1 MKNRVQS
8 TTITFGIKGIEDILG
23 SQKKLKKAM
32 LDIISAQKEKLKTEK
47 EGTAAY
53 EAQRRYVEALSMEYK
68 RFGKNL
74 NALQETLEHVNKA
87 SGSSLRRAYQS
98 VMKGL
103 NAIDFNKTG
112 QELEDARQK
121 AESYGNAL
129 RGVGGRMDSLSTG
142 VQDMT
147 RSIKA
152 STKSYSDL
160 TSYVKNFEKNG
171 RAVAA
176 TYKDENAAYEK
187 MGQNAT
193 VAKVRLA
200 ELDGVT
206 MRLNKSLSQQDLERA
221 AAFWKEMSSY
231 SGASSEQV
239 ERFGKK
245 YDKAMSLLSSKHQEK
260 LVSPDQ
266 FSAREVE
273 GSVKWLEE
281 YMKTARLSADE
292 QSRLNNLIQQ
302 GSHYLKTYGDQSK
315 YASGAELYERMNQQL
330 SKHKTISHEALS
342 EQQKYWSA
350 VHEKMEAGSQ
360 EYTESYNNLRLI
372 NEELARRKSLEVR
385 EEGSRAVTAVNAGLI
400 PGSERTMEETLRKIS
415 AYRKELSEDETE
427 ELKKVSD
434 ALIMLNREA
443 REGRDII
450 ANYQGDSEE
459 YWKRIEQGE
468 RNADEVLKEHIKNV
482 QEYKKHLTD
491 PKDIKDAD
499 EALAEYEKHLTSANL
514 KKYDD
519 FKGDNLKK
527 KSVAEL
533 REAYEGLRKEME
545 KLNPE
550 TTEFTDR
557 SMQMRNIDER
567 VKELNRDMRK
577 HGTIV
582 SKTTAIVKK
591 HIITWL
597 GFNEVKK
604 LMESVIRNTIE
615 LSDLMTNVQKVT
627 FLSTNEIKRLT
638 NGLHQ
643 LDTRT
648 SNQSLMEMAEQA
660 GKLGIATKDG
670 ADGILEFVTAGQQIV
685 NTLGEIG
692 GAEAITELLKVN
704 DVANMDRQGIERDL
718 LRIGSA
724 ILNVGNNSKATYAFV
739 SDFTKRMGATGSVAH
754 LTMPQIMGLG
764 GAFSALGEDVAR
776 SATATQRVMIGML
789 NNTKAVSQ
797 ALNLSYKDLDE
808 LIQSGKSYEAFIMVL
823 EALERQGVKSMESFF
838 KAIGGR
844 NTMQSRAAITLLA
857 KHISDLEYS
866 VSLAERGFQDG
877 TLVTQEFERANSN
890 LAGVIEQIKNEM
902 YEMTV
907 SVEHSDG
914 ILLQL
919 AHAVLVVVKWFKES
933 KGGFTLFGIGLGYA
947 ASKVVLLIKHIRV
960 LRVLFTSIGKDFK
973 RLWSAL
979 ENLGKFLFF
988 SAQRLFRVATAATNA
1003 RNALNGLKA
1012 ALSTNVW
1019 GIVAVAIGALVGYL
1033 ISMKA
1038 SSDEAAKSIGRLR
1051 QAGEDE
1057 TASLTALYQKL
1068 KDVWNI
1074 QGERTRR
1081 INEFN
1086 DKFGVYYGNLLRE
1099 SSTLGDLERAYLA
1112 VTAAIL
1118 KKNAAEL
1125 EGTAVQKGLEAT
1137 QEERAAAS
1145 GRMDESLL
1153 ENSKLLNRGKG
1164 LDEKSASA
1172 LSAEIQQSVLGYY
1185 MDESRK
1191 DKGLVDLFKYLHEV
1205 YGKDERLQR
1214 ATDMEYTNGEKIYE
1228 FALGNE
1234 INLNNSILKA
1244 IFDYAK
1250 VLEKAA
1256 SVTDAQRKEAAVRAS
1271 AARKADVN
1279 HANEIAKQVLNNADA
1294 PDKQKL
1300 DERDLYYL
1308 VEDFKNITSNF
1319 NESDKK
1325 SIKQGERNADEV
1337 VKAMMTAQAAVVS
1350 VAKPWGTGSA
1360 VWSEMGGEELAG
1372 LVKWFN
1378 EVQKGY
1384 KSGQNFS
1391 LTMTHRPPR
1400 GVDVPMSFDMW
1411 EKEQQIK
1418 WAYENWQA
1426 AKAALKDFNRANGT
1440 GDFKDFPEEDW
1451 KKEAKD
1457 EMDASLKELETYYTK
1472 RQMLAEKYL
1481 NEGMILEDEYNRYV
1495 FANEQEHL
1503 KERQNLRKKW
1513 LDASHD
1519 FLTPGVKQ
1527 LMSDVDFP
1535 AINKY
1540 VKEDGKELTESI
1552 LLDIAKDENSVEK
1565 EIRESREKI
1574 DKALMDYS
1582 HVAKLTNSFLTDLH
1596 TAGVLSD
1603 DPFKAELNLDPASQ
1617 RRQMERLSFLME
1629 EARQGYGLTS
1639 EKMKIDAE
1647 SNPVVKQ
1654 WLDSLSPE
1662 ALQLLVLRT
1671 RQFAEEFEDAVRKET
1686 SELTRRL
1693 DFTNKQEG
1701 NTARWELLRGRAS
1714 SRSAS
1719 FSLSDGWGMS
1729 GNDTRGRSD
1738 LDLAQIA
1745 ELETE
1750 LDIAMEKYE
1759 QVYILAERNARKKA
1773 EAAEQVKLKAEEA
1786 EREGR
1791 DLEARSLE
1799 AEYNT
1804 LFAESESAK
1813 TAALALEAEAW
1824 SEVESASR
1832 SAIQAQQEE
1841 IGKSIEQVTPYYENL
1856 LSFSEAFGGAIFGSK
1871 EDRKAAAD
1879 ELVSSVIKTTGKML
1893 QEWLIYTTTRKYF
1906 TQMEVANEAAKNKQM
1921 EALMHTAKK
1930 NALLALGE
1938 EALAEEEV
1946 KLAQNATA
1954 AASAQSKEAAKAGW
1968 LGWALGAGLSLM
1980 MTMVFSALSAKTK
1993 SAISSATGA
2002 SGGKLAT
2009 GMLTYAGGRYPVY
2022 GDGASVGERVDV
2034 RGDDGVVYRAKYQP
2048 RLRTGV
2054 VSSPHLG
2061 IVGEK
2066 GAELIVDSPTYKNL
2080 KRYRPDVLNTIYGMR
2095 ALGSRSVDFEGARSR
2110 GNAVLMHRGGVRAY
2124 ADGNVPER
2132 IVGGGSGFSGAGEQ
2146 AVLQALARLN
2156 DTLDGMSGGIPA
2168 YLNMYGAGGAEEKLD
2183 RANKFLRKVGKRS

>member
-8 TTITFGIKGIEDILG
+8 TTITFGIKGIEDIIG

-32 LDIISAQKEKLKTEK
+32 LDIIAAQKEKLKTEK

-74 NALQETLEHVNKA
+74 NTLQETLEHVNKA
-87 SGSSLRRAYQS
+87 SGSSLKRAYQS
-98 VMKGL
+98 VVKGL

-221 AAFWKEMSSY
+221 ASFWKEMSSY

-245 YDKAMSLLSSKHQEK
+245 YNKAMSLLSGKHQEK

-281 YMKTARLSADE
+281 YMKNARLSADE

-350 VHEKMEAGSQ
+350 VHEKMAAGSQ

-385 EEGSRAVTAVNAGLI
+385 EEGSRAVTAVNSGLI
-400 PGSERTMEETLRKIS
+400 PGSERAMEETLRKIS

-499 EALAEYEKHLTSANL
+499 EALAGYEKHLTSANL

-557 SMQMRNIDER
+557 SMQMREIDER

-660 GKLGIATKDG
+660 GKLGIATKEG

-764 GAFSALGEDVAR
+764 GAFSALGEEVGR

-797 ALNLSYKDLDE
+797 ALNMSYKDLDE

-857 KHISDLEYS
+857 KHISELEYS

-890 LAGVIEQIKNEM
+890 LAGVIEQIKNEL

-907 SVEHSDG
+907 TVEHSDG
-914 ILLQL
+914 ILLRL
-919 AHAVLVVVKWFKES
+919 AHVVLDVVKWFKES
-933 KGGFTLFGIGLGYA
+933 KVGFTLFGVGLGYA

-960 LRVLFTSIGKDFK
+960 LRVLFKSLWIDIKSLGVAIGK
-973 RLWSAL
+973 
-979 ENLGKFLFF
+979 LGQLLFF
-988 SAQRLFRVATAATNA
+988 SAQRLFGVANAATNA

-1012 ALSTNVW
+1012 AMSTNVW
-1019 GIVAVAIGALVGYL
+1019 GIVAVALGALAGWL
-1033 ISMKA
+1033 A
-1038 SSDEAAKSIGRLR
+1038 SIAFNSDEAAKSIGRLR

-1137 QEERAAAS
+1137 QDERAAAS
-1145 GRMDESLL
+1145 GKMDESLSAQ
-1153 ENSKLLNRGKG
+1153 SKSLNRGAG
-1164 LDEKSASA
+1164 LDDESARA
-1172 LSAEIQQSVLGYY
+1172 LSAEIQQSVLGFY

-1191 DKGLVDLFKYLHEV
+1191 DKSYAELLKYLHQV
-1205 YGKDERLQR
+1205 YGTDERLQR
-1214 ATDMEYTNGEKIYE
+1214 DTGMAYAGGKKIYKT
-1228 FALGNE
+1228 FLDDTSNVY
-1234 INLNNSILKA
+1234 NPILSAVKE
-1244 IFDYAK
+1244 YATA
-1250 VLEKAA
+1250 LEKAA
-1256 SVTDAQRKEAAVRAS
+1256 AVTDAQRKEAAVRAG
-1271 AARKADVN
+1271 AARNADVN
-1279 HANEIAKQVLNNADA
+1279 YANEIAKQVLDNADA
-1294 PDKQKL
+1294 PDQQKL
-1300 DERDLYYL
+1300 SDRDLYYL

-1319 NESDKK
+1319 NDSDKK
-1325 SIKQGERNADEV
+1325 SFERFDEV
-1337 VKAMMTAQAAVVS
+1337 VEAMMTAQAAVVS
-1350 VAKPWGTGSA
+1350 VVKPWGTGSDM
-1360 VWSEMGGEELAG
+1360 WSEMGGEELAG
-1372 LVKWFN
+1372 LVDWFN

-1391 LTMTHRPPR
+1391 LTMMHRPPR
-1400 GVDVPMSFDMW
+1400 GVDVPMSFDRW
-1411 EKEQQIK
+1411 TKQQQID
-1418 WAYENWQA
+1418 WAYENWKA
-1426 AKAALKDFNRANGT
+1426 AKKALEDFNYASST
-1440 GDFKDFPEEDW
+1440 GDFKDFPEEKER
-1451 KKEAKD
+1451 KKKAKD
-1457 EMDASLKELETYYTK
+1457 EMDASLKELEAYYTK

-1693 DFTNKQEG
+1693 DFMNKQEG

-1729 GNDTRGRSD
+1729 GNNTRGQSD
-1738 LDLAQIA
+1738 LDLAKIA

-1824 SEVESASR
+1824 AEVESASR

-1841 IGKSIEQVTPYYENL
+1841 IGKSIEQVTPYYEDL

-1906 TQMEVANEAAKNKQM
+1906 NQMELANEAAKTLQM

-1938 EALAEEEV
+1938 EALAEEQV
-1946 KLAQNATA
+1946 KLAQNATD

-2066 GAELIVDSPTYKNL
+2066 GAELIVDSPTYRNL

-2124 ADGNVPER
+2124 ADGNVSER

-2183 RANKFLRKVGKRS
+2183 RANRFLRKVGKRS